1 MRGLRPYLA
10 AALAAASLLAAPP
23 ASADSTDAQFIGEV
37 SFYMGGR
44 YLDPGTTNA
53 LIVDAKKV
61 CTMSDAGFSGEA
73 LVYIQGKWHP
83 SDSIGFMQ
91 AATKA
96 YCPQHLSEWQGV

>member
-1 MRGLRPYLA
+1 
-10 AALAAASLLAAPP
+10 
-23 ASADSTDAQFIGEV
+23 
-37 SFYMGGR
+37 
-44 YLDPGTTNA
+44 
-53 LIVDAKKV
+53 
-61 CTMSDAGFSGEA
+61 MSDAGFSGEA